1 MLTLDIT
8 PIIRARGIEKPFTY
22 LVKAGFTR
30 HAATNILN
38 SKTSTFRLDHIEKI
52 CLTLNCEPNDILI
65 WKPDPNVHYSENNS
79 LNTLLQKEITETW
92 KEAASK
98 RTYKQLKE
106 TATNLNKQEA
116 KDSAH

>member
-1 MLTLDIT
+1 
-8 PIIRARGIEKPFTY
+8 
-22 LVKAGFTR
+22 
-30 HAATNILN
+30 
-38 SKTSTFRLDHIEKI
+38 
-52 CLTLNCEPNDILI
+52 
-65 WKPDPNVHYSENNS
+65 VHYSENNS

-98 RTYKQLKE
+98 LTYKQLKE